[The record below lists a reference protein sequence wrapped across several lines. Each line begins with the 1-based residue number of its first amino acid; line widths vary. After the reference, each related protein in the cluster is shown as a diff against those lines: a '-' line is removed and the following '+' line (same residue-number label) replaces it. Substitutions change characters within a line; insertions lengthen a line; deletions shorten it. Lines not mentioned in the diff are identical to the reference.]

1 MQRRKV
7 TYKLYPTPRQSELL
21 MELLCKHRDLW
32 NAALEE
38 RISAW
43 QKAGKS
49 IGYKAQCASL
59 TQIRAELP
67 EDWAVANCSS
77 QQITLRRLDK
87 AFSAFFRRVKAGQS
101 PGFPRFKSLSR
112 MSGFGYKGH
121 GDGWRFTPNLKDG
134 GDWGRHGSLRLQ
146 GVGQIRARGEARVG
160 GTIKSCE
167 LLHAHGE
174 WHISLT
180 IEVADDAL
188 VALRPRVA
196 DHAMAADWG
205 VQKLLTIVRTD
216 GARAEAVE
224 VIENP
229 RWFKA
234 AQERLLAADRAV
246 SRKRRG
252 SGRWR
257 KAAKARS
264 QLKAAVARRRHDH
277 QHQLSAKIASRCA
290 IFASEK
296 LSIKNMTASAAGTM
310 DEPGKNVQQKAGLN
324 REILDTAPA
333 ALFQKIAYK
342 VKETGGQVLEAP
354 TKKLKPSQTCPA
366 PSCGAVRK
374 KTLAERVHRCDS
386 CGHEEDRDSAAAR
399 VVLHWLLGLETIRQE
414 LPDRG

>member
-7 TYKLYPTPRQSELL
+7 TYKLYPTPRQCELL
-21 MELLCKHRDLW
+21 LILLRQHCELW

-43 QKAGKS
+43 RAAGKS
-49 IGYKAQCASL
+49 IGYSAQCTSL
-59 TQIRAELP
+59 TQIRSELP
-67 EDWAVANCSS
+67 GDWAQMNCSS

-87 AFSAFFRRVKAGQS
+87 AFSSFFRRVKTGQS

-112 MSGFGYKGH
+112 MPGFGYKGH
-121 GDGWRFTPNLKDG
+121 GDGWRFTPSVKTDG
-134 GDWGRHGSLRLQ
+134 SWARHGSLRLQ
-146 GVGQIRARGEARVG
+146 GVGQIRARGQARVG

-167 LLHAHGE
+167 LMHSHGE
-174 WHISLT
+174 WHVSLT
-180 IEVADDAL
+180 LEVADEAL
-188 VALRPRVA
+188 AALRPRDA

-205 VQKLLTIVRTD
+205 VEKLLTLVRTD
-216 GARAEAVE
+216 GAHGEAVE
-224 VIENP
+224 TIDNP
-229 RWFKA
+229 RWFKTG
-234 AQERLLAADRAV
+234 QQQLLDADRAV

-252 SGRWR
+252 SGRWK

-264 QLKAAVARRRHDH
+264 RLRAKFARRRHDH
-277 QHQLSAKIASRCA
+277 QHQLSADIASRCA
-290 IFASEK
+290 IFASEA

-342 VKETGGQVLEAP
+342 VPETGGQVLEAP
-354 TKKLKPSQTCPA
+354 TKKLKPSQTCPE
-366 PSCGAVRK
+366 CGAVHK
-374 KTLAERVHRCDS
+374 KTLAERVHHCGS

-399 VVLHWLLGLETIRQE
+399 IVLRWAIGQQSPGQE
-414 LPDRG
+414 LPDRP